1 MKLKRWLILSHLA
14 VILAPIL
21 TGMLLFQF
29 INNYNKNT
37 ELKDYL
43 ITISKFRSYE
53 EKLMDTELYTVK
65 LVQGK
70 SFIEAKDEGK
80 VKIELYNTE
89 GRQIYSSDNNLIF
102 NVQKEE
108 MYSNLFKVE
117 EGYKA
122 YTLKKPVFKEN
133 SLLGI
138 YKITIAKDGFVEEI
152 NKRTIIAVISFIF
165 VLIAIFSIVV
175 LLLNR
180 KFNRPIK
187 VLVDGM
193 KSFAKGQKD
202 SVEYGYKDEIGEL
215 ISQFNLM
222 KQEIE
227 EKRKIIEME
236 QKTKE
241 YMISAISHDL
251 KTPLT
256 SIRAYAESL
265 TNEEVLDSLTVKGK
279 AEVILN
285 KSDFMKKMIDDL
297 MTFNILTTEQ
307 KMDFVEVE
315 GEELFEM
322 LFSGYQESCK
332 QKDIELSTDIKV
344 CGLYSVD
351 VNQIT
356 RVVDNIMTN
365 ALRYTSKEGHIFMG
379 AFSCGENLPAWIDK
393 SFIEEIKGWKDEGCL
408 IFIKNEGDSIVK
420 EDLDKIFIPF
430 YQSDDSRNKSRKSGV
445 GLGLSIVKLIMEK
458 HKGEARVFSDLGSTI
473 FVCWLPKEK

>member
-21 TGMLLFQF
+21 TGVLLFQF
-29 INNYNKNT
+29 INNYNRST

-43 ITISKFRSYE
+43 VTISKFRSYE
-53 EKLMDTELYTVK
+53 EKLNDTELYAAK
-65 LVQGK
+65 LLQGK
-70 SFIEAKDEGK
+70 SFIEASDEGK
-80 VKIELYNTE
+80 VKIELYNAE
-89 GRQIYSSDNNLIF
+89 GRQIYSSDNNILF

-108 MYSNLFKVE
+108 MYANLFKVE
-117 EGYKA
+117 AGYKA
-122 YTLKKPVFKEN
+122 YTLKKPVFKE
-133 SLLGI
+133 SSFIGI
-138 YKITIAKDGFVEEI
+138 YKITIAKEDFVEEV
-152 NKRTIIAVISFIF
+152 NKRTIFAVLTFIF
-165 VLIAIFSIVV
+165 VLMVIFTVV
-175 LLLNR
+175 VVLLNR

-193 KSFAKGQKD
+193 KSFAKGHKD

-236 QKTKE
+236 QKSKE

-256 SIRAYAESL
+256 SIMAYAESL
-265 TNEEVLDSLTVKGK
+265 TNEEVLDYFTVKGK

-285 KSDFMKKMIDDL
+285 KSDFMKKMIDVL

-307 KMDFVEVE
+307 KMNFVEVE

-322 LFSGYQESCK
+322 LFSGFHESCQ
-332 QKDIELSTDIKV
+332 QKDIELSLDINI
-344 CGLYSVD
+344 CGLYRVD

-365 ALRYTSKEGHIFMG
+365 ALRYTPKEGHIFMG
-379 AFSCGENLPAWIDK
+379 AFSSGENLPPWID
-393 SFIEEIKGWKDEGCL
+393 SCFMEDIRNWKNEGCL
-408 IFIKNEGDSIVK
+408 ILIKNDGDSILK

-445 GLGLSIVKLIMEK
+445 GLGLSIVKIIMEK
-458 HKGEARVFSDLGSTI
+458 HKGDTRVFSDLGSTI
-473 FVCWLPKEK
+473 FVCWLPKK